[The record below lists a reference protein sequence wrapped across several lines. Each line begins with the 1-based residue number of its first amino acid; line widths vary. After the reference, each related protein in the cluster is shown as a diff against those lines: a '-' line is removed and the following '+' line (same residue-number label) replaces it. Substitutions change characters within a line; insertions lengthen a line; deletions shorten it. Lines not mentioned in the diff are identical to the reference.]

1 MPLPLFFIPHLQQ
14 PATFALANKQPVNGF
29 LFNPLSKPKQYLLSI
44 ACTVTVAAVGY
55 SLSAVVGYKVVA
67 LLLLVIVS
75 LLAMFLDILPVLL
88 AALLSALLW
97 DFFFIPPHFT
107 LTIGDTEDRIMLLLY
122 FLIAALNGVLTYK
135 IRQIEKEARD
145 KEEKANAVKFY
156 NTLLNSLS
164 HELRTPITTIVGA
177 TDNLQSNTANLSD
190 DNKRVLINEIAVA
203 GMRLNQQVENLLN
216 MSRIEAGFIQPKLD
230 WCDVNELIYAAVNRA
245 EKNLKNHV
253 VHVHVQ
259 EGLPLFQL
267 DFVWMEQVLFN
278 LINNAAIYTP
288 EKTVISIKADCVND
302 KLLLTI
308 TDNGSGFPQEE
319 INKVFDKFYRL
330 QNSKAGGT
338 GLGLSIVKGF
348 IEAHHGTVRIENAQL
363 GGARFVIEIPAKTSY
378 INNLKNE

>member
-1 MPLPLFFIPHLQQ
+1 M
-14 PATFALANKQPVNGF
+14 
-29 LFNPLSKPKQYLLSI
+29 S
-44 ACTVTVAAVGY
+44 CTITVAAVCY
-55 SLSAVVGYKVVA
+55 SLTPVIGYKVVA
-67 LLLLVIVS
+67 LLLLVTVS

-88 AALLSALLW
+88 AAALSALLW

-135 IRQIEKEARD
+135 IRQIEKDARD

-177 TDNLQSNTANLSD
+177 TDNLQSNSANLSD
-190 DNKRVLINEIAVA
+190 DNKRTLINEIAIA

-216 MSRIEAGFIQPKLD
+216 MSRIEAGFIQPKFD
-230 WCDVNELIYAAVNRA
+230 WCDVSELIYAAIHRA
-245 EKNLKNHV
+245 EKNLKNHTV
-253 VHVHVQ
+253 NVYVQ
-259 EGLPLFQL
+259 DGLPLFEL

-288 EKTVISIKADCVND
+288 EKTVISIKAECINE
-302 KLLLTI
+302 KLLLTV
-308 TDNGSGFPQEE
+308 TDNGKGFPEDE
-319 INKVFDKFYRL
+319 IGKVFDKFYRL

-348 IEAHHGTVRIENAQL
+348 VEAHHGTVRLDNAQL
-363 GGARFVIEIPAKTSY
+363 GGARFVIEVPAKTSY
-378 INNLKNE
+378 LNNLKNE

>member
-1 MPLPLFFIPHLQQ
+1 M
-14 PATFALANKQPVNGF
+14 
-29 LFNPLSKPKQYLLSI
+29 S
-44 ACTVTVAAVGY
+44 CTITVATVCY
-55 SLSAVVGYKVVA
+55 SLTPVIGYKVVA
-67 LLLLVIVS
+67 LLLLVTVS

-88 AALLSALLW
+88 AAALSALLW

-135 IRQIEKEARD
+135 IRQIEKDARD

-177 TDNLQSNTANLSD
+177 TDNLQSNAVNLSE
-190 DNKRVLINEIAVA
+190 DNKRILINEIAVA

-230 WCDVNELIYAAVNRA
+230 WCDVSELIYAAIHRA
-245 EKNLKNHV
+245 EKNLKNHTV
-253 VHVHVQ
+253 NVHVQ
-259 EGLPLFQL
+259 DGLPLFEL

-288 EKTVISIKADCVND
+288 EKTVISIKAECVNE
-302 KLLLTI
+302 KLLLTV
-308 TDNGSGFPQEE
+308 TDNGKGFPEDE
-319 INKVFDKFYRL
+319 IGKVFDKFYRL

-348 IEAHHGTVRIENAQL
+348 VEAHHGTVRVENAQL
-363 GGARFVIEIPAKTSY
+363 GGARFAIEIPAKTSY
-378 INNLKNE
+378 LNNLKNE

>member
-1 MPLPLFFIPHLQQ
+1 
-14 PATFALANKQPVNGF
+14 
-29 LFNPLSKPKQYLLSI
+29 
-44 ACTVTVAAVGY
+44 
-55 SLSAVVGYKVVA
+55 
-67 LLLLVIVS
+67 LLLVTVS

-177 TDNLQSNTANLSD
+177 TDNLQSNGNKLSE
-190 DNKRVLINEIAVA
+190 DNKRILVNEIAVA

-216 MSRIEAGFIQPKLD
+216 MSRIEAGFIKPKMD
-230 WCDVNELIYAAVNRA
+230 WCDVSELIYAAVNRA
-245 EKNLKNHV
+245 EKNLKGHKINV
-253 VHVHVQ
+253 YVQ
-259 EGLPLFQL
+259 DDLPLFQL
-267 DFVWMEQVLFN
+267 DFVWMEQVVFN
-278 LINNAAIYTP
+278 LVNNAGIYTP
-288 EKTVISIKADCVND
+288 ENSIISIKASCQNE

-308 TDNGSGFPQEE
+308 TDNGKGFPEEE
-319 INKVFDKFYRL
+319 IGKVFDKFYRL

-348 IEAHHGTVRIENAQL
+348 VEAHNGKVYVQNAQL
-363 GGARFVIEIPAKTSY
+363 GGARFTIEIPAKTSY
-378 INNLKNE
+378 INSLKNE